1 MDDELRVELR
11 SRVQDTCQQLLD
23 TGDESPY
30 LLGFMVELL
39 IQVQSKTHNFLP
51 SHNPWRYYGDVC
63 ICLLN
68 FDLFVHL

>member
-39 IQVQSKTHNFLP
+39 IQVQSKTINFLP
-51 SHNPWRYYGDVC
+51 SQNPWRYYGDVC
-63 ICLLN
+63 IFLLN